1 MRILGGYQVNNHII
15 NHWFSTHGFHVD
27 VSIRNEITSAYTTF
41 GSITSI
47 GNLYPF
53 AQAIVHT
60 NKFKNDEFRYN
71 KNIIFQNGVKFNT
84 YSESIAAQYAHL
96 LAYTTLDD
104 GIDDFTKTFIRLT
117 PKLSV
122 VQKSGARGSVLKW
135 EQFQS
140 ILSSSSTYYG
150 EIEAVANVLLNYHL
164 GQYLREPFRLSQSPS
179 GKLPP
184 L

>member
-1 MRILGGYQVNNHII
+1 MRILGGYQINNDII
-15 NHWFSTHGFHVD
+15 ARWFSTQGFHVD
-27 VSIRNEITSAYTTF
+27 VEIRDEIISAYTTF

-60 NKFKNDEFRYN
+60 NKFKHHEFRYN
-71 KNIIFQNGVKFNT
+71 KNIIFEKEVKFNT
-84 YSESIAAQYAHL
+84 YSEGIAAQYAHL

-122 VQKSGARGSVLKW
+122 IQKSGKRGAISKW

-140 ILSSSSTYYG
+140 ILSSSPMYYG

-164 GQYLREPFRLSQSPS
+164 GQYLQAPFLLSKFPN